1 MNTIKNNIIV
11 ITKDGTK
18 YLGTLQKIDKVNEK
32 VILSQV
38 TKTFQGKEENL
49 DSIEVAKNDISE
61 YKALEI
67 VNKTEDVPNFNA
79 IPDNKVNN
87 INQNQIENLDKAY
100 DKSKDFF
107 DGLKNVTNS
116 EAKKE
121 SKLFNDKNKDTF
133 NMTEKELNQ
142 DYNDKNNYY
151 KKYGKNNLRGYNR
164 GRGGYNRGRY
174 NNNNR
179 QYYNNNY
186 NNYNNNYYQQ
196 NNNNYYNN
204 YNNRGRQNRGRGGR
218 GRGKNRGNFKN
229 NNNNNFD
236 DSKKVE
242 DNKQNEVNKEKE
254 ENK

>member
-1 MNTIKNNIIV
+1 MNTIKNNIII

-18 YLGTLQKIDKVNEK
+18 YLGTLLKIDKINEK

-49 DSIEVAKNDISE
+49 DSAEVAKNDISE

-79 IPDNKVNN
+79 IPENKVNN

-116 EAKKE
+116 EAKYE

-133 NMTEKELNQ
+133 NLTEKELNQ
-142 DYNDKNNYY
+142 NFNKNSYY
-151 KKYGKNNLRGYNR
+151 KKYGKNNLRGFNR

-174 NNNNR
+174 NNR
-179 QYYNNNY
+179 QYNNNY

-196 NNNNYYNN
+196 NNNYYNN
-204 YNNRGRQNRGRGGR
+204 FNNRGKPPRGR
-218 GRGKNRGNFKN
+218 GRGRNRGNFKN
-229 NNNNNFD
+229 NNNYD
-236 DSKKVE
+236 DSQKIE
-242 DNKQNEVNKEKE
+242 SNNKQNEVKKENE